1 MKLWA
6 TITIILAVAL
16 ILTNGWWFFGTMN
29 SVVTDKYQ
37 GQMLYER
44 AEMLKDFI
52 AVSPELAAGKSKE
65 EIVSLAEAA
74 LGEESYE
81 KEGAVWVGW
90 LGLVFN
96 ENDELVEVIPTWS
109 YGEGIP
115 PL

>member
-6 TITIILAVAL
+6 TLTVILIVAL
-16 ILTNGWWFFGTMN
+16 ILTNGGWFWGSMN

-44 AEMLKDFI
+44 AEMLKDLI
-52 AVSPELAAGKSKE
+52 AISPELAKGKSKE

-74 LGEESYE
+74 TGEESYE
-81 KEGAVWVGW
+81 KEGAVWAGW

-96 ENDELVEVIPTWS
+96 ENGELVEVIPTWS

>member
-1 MKLWA
+1 MKLWP
-6 TITIILAVAL
+6 ILTAILVVAL

-29 SVVTDKYQ
+29 SLVTDKYQ

-44 AEMLKDFI
+44 AEMLKDLI
-52 AVSPELAAGKSKE
+52 VVSPELAAGKSKE

-74 LGEESYE
+74 TGEESYE

-96 ENDELVEVIPTWS
+96 EEGELVEVIPTWS